1 MAINIFGLQEDQ
13 EDQEQ
18 ILPTNFSDIFGSS
31 SEEVLKP
38 RGSATLG
45 DYFTDIIFQ
54 APAKGLGTAV
64 KGLLQI
70 PAFAIDFALDTD
82 TLTKLDKFFSEGF
95 FKIPE
100 TETGIGDI
108 TAALVQYGLPISRA
122 TKVAQYIPGLKGLNT
137 FNKIKTDASITEKA
151 GELAK
156 RAGYFGAIGGLTDIV
171 VSSPGINQTAGEQFG
186 LYEGYQG
193 EGLSGRDK
201 ATEVLKSKL
210 KFGAEGATLGG
221 AIPLLPVAGT
231 LGFKYGLKPAGQA
244 IGYVGNNAIR
254 AINYT
259 VRNPIAEILSG
270 GKVAGVNVPGVIP
283 SLVKKAQS
291 GMDTVEKGIINILPA
306 QDTALGRLINGANKK
321 FKEWMYV
328 NGEVDDAA
336 LFDVKNSLIGEMDTT
351 TKNAINTIQEMNQI
365 LKDKIMGNSYKAF
378 ESGVSMP
385 VIKYNESI
393 LQEYFATKGV
403 VKAVPKL
410 SNLETQLQIAKEE
423 ARRIYKETLKQ
434 ADEMKIKT
442 GSDKDFQKNKMDIKD
457 FLKKKTEESINKV
470 ITLEEK
476 IKLNRKQGK
485 PIYEKDKLENIVY
498 EYKYFEDETT
508 KKILDSLDK
517 RVVGSD
523 AIEYAKQIKQKLA
536 ELGGEV
542 GKLKIK
548 ESELKNGFM
557 EFIGTA
563 SKQGLASFNNKK
575 FIFDELKEGK
585 VIKLFKDEV
594 LLSRADLRDSVKK
607 RQLYD
612 LFKDDP
618 IITAIKRG
626 GGETTDILNITEK
639 NLNNFNKK
647 YGINLDINAINN
659 YKTKLNTSVL
669 DDTVFSKVKNKNEI
683 INLNSNNIDA
693 FNKKY
698 KTKVTTEQ
706 INNFKN
712 YLDKEAKQRTTNIKD
727 ATIRDSLN
735 TNQIFKNISDQLGG
749 DIGRVTIKK
758 FVPESLQPPKP
769 GALPLKPEEINVAI
783 DSLPKLYEKIN
794 QLNKGKKTD
803 LRTIVDFLS
812 IPKGSTVKIDGKI
825 IPLPESNYNYGVLDS
840 ILFLNKQRYQ
850 GKFFDALL
858 DLSSSARQP
867 DIRKKL
873 ILTEEEM
880 QMFGRNKENLTNI
893 QSGQIMPGTEN
904 IIKADLLNGTYYAKP
919 EIINAIKNLDS
930 VLGSNLMNN
939 EFYKSFMKL
948 KGYAQFGGTVL
959 SPTAQAR
966 NATGN
971 FFNLFGLNLL
981 GSKISL
987 GDSWKIAFQD
997 LFKNGKLKDKEFRAL
1012 MDDYATRGIIQNNAQ
1027 IEEVRKI
1034 FIRANDGKLNL
1045 DNFLDNKFFKN
1056 FTQAYQLS
1064 DNAPKIFADRSF
1076 QSIFANAFRT
1086 EKPELLEKG
1095 TKAYND
1101 FINEAKDFYRTVL
1114 KKDFVDMNYVTNELK
1129 TPKEILGDL
1138 SAEMVTN
1145 LLPTYSKVPK
1155 AVRLTRELPIGN
1167 FASYPSEVLRNSSKI
1182 VLFGARAL
1190 TSSNPYIRQMGAHFL
1205 IGASAVFGG
1214 LGYIV
1219 TKTAES
1225 LTGVNEE
1232 KIDAFKRSFAA
1243 SYQKN
1248 STLVPVTKADENGNF
1263 KFYNFSYTNPY
1274 DTIVKPANA
1283 VLGAFADGSLNKDSV
1298 DKMVINAFFGN
1309 NITGRKGAFGE
1320 LFAPFISESIGTE
1333 RAFDIFLRDGVKKE
1347 GGKVFYPNDDASV
1360 KITKGLEHIIGGIVP
1375 GGVKSAQRIWEGATG
1390 KFTDAGTIRDMSTE
1404 ITAVTTGIRMEDAK
1418 PLASMP
1424 FIVTSYNK
1432 DKQNVDRKF
1441 AEIAYRPSATMEQRL
1456 DAYTKY
1462 LTESYDS
1469 QNKMYQVLKD
1479 GQLLGIDESD
1489 LKDIVQTRLNNKRET
1504 DSLFNGAF
1512 KVPTFNEK
1520 AFDSMITRLQKEDS
1534 RAAVKIESQIDV
1546 IKEIYK
1552 DLNSEFQ
1559 GFDLGVS
1566 KEQFENTLNRVLT
1579 PGVREIR
1586 RQPQRINVLPSSST
1600 PVTPGT
1606 SFTYNA
1612 PNPSRD
1618 IVAGQQ
1624 QQQTLGSQYNLL
1636 SSADKANLLFR

>member
-45 DYFTDIIFQ
+45 DYFTDIVFQ

-186 LYEGYQG
+186 LYEGYEG

-244 IGYVGNNAIR
+244 IGYIGNNAIR

-270 GKVAGVNVPGVIP
+270 GKIAGVNVPGVIP

-291 GMDTVEKGIINILPA
+291 GMDTAEKGIINILPA

-351 TKNAINTIQEMNQI
+351 TKNAINNIQGMNEI
-365 LKDKIMGNSYKAF
+365 LKDKIIGNQYKAF

-393 LQEYFATKGV
+393 LQEYFATRGV
-403 VKAVPKL
+403 VKALPK
-410 SNLETQLQIAKEE
+410 
-423 ARRIYKETLKQ
+423 YVV
-434 ADEMKIKT
+434 DPKT
-442 GSDKDFQKNKMDIKD
+442 GKNTKEV
-457 FLKKKTEESINKV
+457 L
-470 ITLEEK
+470 
-476 IKLNRKQGK
+476 
-485 PIYEKDKLENIVY
+485 KDKLKNTIY

-523 AIEYAKQIKQKLA
+523 VIEYAKEIKQKLA
-536 ELGGEV
+536 KLGGEV
-542 GKLKIK
+542 EKLKIK

-594 LLSRADLRDSVKK
+594 LLSSADLRESVRR

-626 GGETTDILNITEK
+626 GGETTEILNITEK
-639 NLNNFNKK
+639 NLNKFNQK

-669 DDTVFSKVKNKNEI
+669 DDIAFSKVKNKNEI

-706 INNFKN
+706 VNNFKN

-727 ATIRDSLN
+727 ATIRDSLD

-758 FVPESLQPPKP
+758 FAPESLQPPKP

-825 IPLPESNYNYGVLDS
+825 IPLPESNYNYGILDS

-880 QMFGRNKENLTNI
+880 QMFGRNRENLTNI

-966 NATGN
+966 NASGN

-1167 FASYPSEVLRNSSKI
+1167 FASYPSEVLRNSKNI

-1214 LGYIV
+1214 LGYVV

-1283 VLGAFADGSLNKDSV
+1283 ILGAFADGSLNKDSV

-1404 ITAVTTGIRMEDAK
+1404 LTAVTTGIRMEDAK

-1462 LTESYDS
+1462 LTESFDS

-1520 AFDSMITRLQKEDS
+1520 AFDSMITRLQKEDP

-1606 SFTYNA
+1606 SFAYNA
-1612 PNPSRD
+1612 PNPSKD
-1618 IVAGQQ
+1618 IVAGQ

>member
-1 MAINIFGLQEDQ
+1 MAPINTFNQDEEDQ
-13 EDQEQ
+13 ESTS
-18 ILPTNFSDIFGSS
+18 LGSLGSLGSIFGST

-45 DYFTDIIFQ
+45 DYFTDIVFQ

-70 PAFAIDFALDTD
+70 PAFAIDFAFDTD
-82 TLTKLDKFFSEGF
+82 TLSKLDKYFSEGF

-100 TETGIGDI
+100 TETGLGDI
-108 TAALVQYGLPISRA
+108 AATLVQYGIPISRA

-137 FNKIKTDASITEKA
+137 FNKIKADASITEKA

-156 RAGYFGAIGGLTDIV
+156 RAGYFGAIGGLTDIA

-186 LYEGYQG
+186 LYDEYGG
-193 EGLSGRDK
+193 EGLRGRDK
-201 ATEVLKSKL
+201 AAEVLKSKL
-210 KFGAEGATLGG
+210 KFGAEGATLSG

-231 LGFKYGLKPAGQA
+231 LGWKYGLKPAGEA
-244 IGYVGNNAIR
+244 IGFVGNNAIR

-259 VRNPIAEILSG
+259 VRNPIAEVLSG
-270 GKVAGVNVPGVIP
+270 GKIAGVNIPGVIP

-291 GMDTVEKGIINILPA
+291 GMDTAEKGIINILPA
-306 QDTALGRLINGANKK
+306 KDTTLGKLINDANKK
-321 FKEWMYV
+321 FKEWFYV
-328 NGEVDDAA
+328 NGNVDDPA
-336 LFDVKNSLIGEMDTT
+336 LLDVKNALIGEMEAT
-351 TKNAINTIQEMNQI
+351 TKNAISDVQEMNQI
-365 LKDKIMGNSYKAF
+365 IKDKIIGNQYKAF

-385 VIKYNESI
+385 IIKYNQS
-393 LQEYFATKGV
+393 LLDEYFNTRGT
-403 VKAVPKL
+403 VKASPKIL
-410 SNLETQLQIAKEE
+410 GKNTEGKT
-423 ARRIYKETLKQ
+423 IYQ
-434 ADEMKIKT
+434 
-442 GSDKDFQKNKMDIKD
+442 KDR
-457 FLKKKTEESINKV
+457 L
-470 ITLEEK
+470 
-476 IKLNRKQGK
+476 G
-485 PIYEKDKLENIVY
+485 NIVY
-498 EYKYFEDETT
+498 DYKYSENQATSD
-508 KKILDSLDK
+508 ILSSLDK
-517 RVVGSD
+517 RVFNSEVID
-523 AIEYAKQIKQKLA
+523 YAKEIKQKLVK
-536 ELGGEV
+536 LGSDV
-542 GKLKIK
+542 SKFKIK
-548 ESELKNGFM
+548 EEELKNGFM
-557 EFIGTA
+557 EFIGTT
-563 SKQGLASFNNKK
+563 SKQGLAAFNNKK
-575 FIFDELKEGK
+575 FIFDELKEEK

-594 LLSRADLRDSVKK
+594 LLSHTDLRESIRK

-626 GGETTDILNITEK
+626 GGEVSEILNVTEK
-639 NLNNFNKK
+639 NLKKFNEN
-647 YGINLDINAINN
+647 YGVNLDINTIKNYRTKINAN
-659 YKTKLNTSVL
+659 IL
-669 DDTVFSKVKNKNEI
+669 DDIAFLKVKNKNEI
-683 INLNSNNIDA
+683 INLNSSDIDA

-698 KTKVTTEQ
+698 KTNVTIKQ
-706 INNFKN
+706 VDSFKD

-727 ATIRDSLN
+727 ATIRDSLD
-735 TNQIFKNISDQLGG
+735 TSQIFKNISDQLGG
-749 DIGRVTIKK
+749 DFGRVTIKK
-758 FVPESLQPPKP
+758 FATEPLEALKP
-769 GALPLKPEEINVAI
+769 GALPLKQPDISVTI

-794 QLNKGKKTD
+794 QLNKNGKTD

-812 IPKGSTVKIDGKI
+812 TPKGATVKIDGKM
-825 IPLPESNYNYGVLDS
+825 IPLPESSYNYGLLDS

-867 DIRKKL
+867 DINKKL

-880 QMFGRNKENLTNI
+880 TMFGRNKENLTKI
-893 QSGQIMPGTEN
+893 QSGQITPGIQN
-904 IIKADLLNGTYYAKP
+904 LIKSDLLNGTYYAKP

-930 VLGSNLMNN
+930 ILGSNLMNN

-948 KGYAQFGGTVL
+948 KGFAQFGGTVL
-959 SPTAQAR
+959 SPTAQSR
-966 NATGN
+966 NAGGN

-981 GSKISL
+981 GTKISL

-1012 MDDYATRGIIQNNAQ
+1012 MDDYATRGIIQNNTQ
-1027 IEEVRKI
+1027 IEEIKKAFVL
-1034 FIRANDGKLNL
+1034 ANDGKLNL
-1045 DNFLDNKFFKN
+1045 DSFLDNKIIKN
-1056 FTQAYQLS
+1056 LTRSYQLS

-1076 QSIFANAFRT
+1076 QSIFANAFKA

-1095 TKAYND
+1095 TKAYNN
-1101 FINEAKDFYRTVL
+1101 FIDEAKDFYRTVL

-1145 LLPTYSKVPK
+1145 LIPTYSKTPK

-1167 FASYPSEVLRNSSKI
+1167 FASYPSEVLRNSKNI

-1190 TSSNPYIRQMGAHFL
+1190 TSSNPYIRQMGSHFL

-1214 LGYIV
+1214 LGYVV

-1225 LTGVNEE
+1225 LTGVGEE
-1232 KIDAFKRSFAA
+1232 KMDAFKRSFAA

-1298 DKMVINAFFGN
+1298 DKIVMNAFFGN
-1309 NITGRKGAFGE
+1309 TVTGRKGAFGE

-1333 RAFDIFLRDGVKKE
+1333 RAFDILFRDGVKKE

-1360 KITKGLEHIIGGIVP
+1360 KITKGLEHVIGGIVP

-1404 ITAVTTGIRMEDAK
+1404 LTAVTTGIRIEDAK

-1432 DKQNVDRKF
+1432 DKQIVDRKF
-1441 AEIAYRPSATMEQRL
+1441 AEIAYKPSTTMEQRL
-1456 DAYTKY
+1456 DAYRKY
-1462 LTESYDS
+1462 LSESYDS

-1479 GQLLGIDESD
+1479 GQSLGINEGD
-1489 LKDIVQTRLNNKRET
+1489 LRDIVQTRLNNKKET
-1504 DSLFNGAF
+1504 NFLFDGVF
-1512 KVPTFNEK
+1512 KVPTYNTK
-1520 AFDSMITRLQKEDS
+1520 AFDSMIGRLEKENPILAS
-1534 RAAVKIESQIDV
+1534 KTASQIDI
-1546 IKEIYK
+1546 IKEIYR
-1552 DLNSEFQ
+1552 DMNSEFQ
-1559 GFDLGVS
+1559 NFDLGTS
-1566 KEQFENTLNRVLT
+1566 KEQFENQLNRVLT
-1579 PGVREIR
+1579 PGVRQIR
-1586 RQPQRINVLPSSST
+1586 QQPGTINVLPSSSAPT
-1600 PVTPGT
+1600 IPGIP
-1606 SFTYNA
+1606 FTYNT
-1612 PNPSRD
+1612 PP
-1618 IVAGQQ
+1618 VAANVMAVNQQ
-1624 QQQTLGSQYNLL
+1624 QQQPQALGEKYALYSTLFPRG
-1636 SSADKANLLFR
+1636 

>member
-45 DYFTDIIFQ
+45 DYFTDIVFQ

-186 LYEGYQG
+186 LYEGYEG

-221 AIPLLPVAGT
+221 VIPLLPVAGT

-244 IGYVGNNAIR
+244 IGYIGNNAIR

-270 GKVAGVNVPGVIP
+270 GKIAGVNVPGVIP

-291 GMDTVEKGIINILPA
+291 GMDTAEKGIINILPA

-351 TKNAINTIQEMNQI
+351 TKNAINNIQEMNEI
-365 LKDKIMGNSYKAF
+365 LKDKIIGNQYKAF

-423 ARRIYKETLKQ
+423 ARRIYKEALKQ

-457 FLKKKTEESINKV
+457 FLKNKTEESINKV

-485 PIYEKDKLENIVY
+485 PIYEKDKLENIIY

-508 KKILDSLDK
+508 KRILDSLDK

-523 AIEYAKQIKQKLA
+523 VIEYAREIKQKLA
-536 ELGGEV
+536 KLGGEV

-575 FIFDELKEGK
+575 FIFDELKEEK

-594 LLSRADLRDSVKK
+594 LLSSTDLRESVRR

-626 GGETTDILNITEK
+626 GGETTDILKITEK
-639 NLNNFNKK
+639 NLDQFNKK

-669 DDTVFSKVKNKNEI
+669 DDIAFLKVKNKNEI

-706 INNFKN
+706 VDNFKN

-727 ATIRDSLN
+727 ATIRDSLD

-749 DIGRVTIKK
+749 DFGRVTVKK
-758 FVPESLQPPKP
+758 FVPESLEPPKP
-769 GALPLKPEEINVAI
+769 GALPLKPEEISVTI
-783 DSLPKLYEKIN
+783 DSLPKLLEKIN

-966 NATGN
+966 NAGGN

-997 LFKNGKLKDKEFRAL
+997 LFKNGKLKNKEFRAL

-1076 QSIFANAFRT
+1076 QSIFSNAFKA

-1101 FINEAKDFYRTVL
+1101 FINEAKDFYKTVL

-1214 LGYIV
+1214 LGYVI

-1283 VLGAFADGSLNKDSV
+1283 ILGAFADGSLNKDSV

-1309 NITGRKGAFGE
+1309 NVTGRKGAFGE

-1333 RAFDIFLRDGVKKE
+1333 RAFDIFFRDGVKKE

-1390 KFTDAGTIRDMSTE
+1390 KFTDAGTIRDMGTE

-1520 AFDSMITRLQKEDS
+1520 AFDSMIIRLQKEDP

-1600 PVTPGT
+1600 PVKPGT
-1606 SFTYNA
+1606 QFAYNA
-1612 PNPSRD
+1612 PNPSKD
-1618 IVAGQQ
+1618 IVAGQ

>member
-1 MAINIFGLQEDQ
+1 
-13 EDQEQ
+13 
-18 ILPTNFSDIFGSS
+18 
-31 SEEVLKP
+31 
-38 RGSATLG
+38 
-45 DYFTDIIFQ
+45 
-54 APAKGLGTAV
+54 
-64 KGLLQI
+64 
-70 PAFAIDFALDTD
+70 
-82 TLTKLDKFFSEGF
+82 
-95 FKIPE
+95 
-100 TETGIGDI
+100 
-108 TAALVQYGLPISRA
+108 
-122 TKVAQYIPGLKGLNT
+122 
-137 FNKIKTDASITEKA
+137 
-151 GELAK
+151 
-156 RAGYFGAIGGLTDIV
+156 
-171 VSSPGINQTAGEQFG
+171 
-186 LYEGYQG
+186 
-193 EGLSGRDK
+193 
-201 ATEVLKSKL
+201 
-210 KFGAEGATLGG
+210 
-221 AIPLLPVAGT
+221 
-231 LGFKYGLKPAGQA
+231 
-244 IGYVGNNAIR
+244 
-254 AINYT
+254 
-259 VRNPIAEILSG
+259 
-270 GKVAGVNVPGVIP
+270 
-283 SLVKKAQS
+283 
-291 GMDTVEKGIINILPA
+291 
-306 QDTALGRLINGANKK
+306 
-321 FKEWMYV
+321 
-328 NGEVDDAA
+328 
-336 LFDVKNSLIGEMDTT
+336 
-351 TKNAINTIQEMNQI
+351 MNQI

-727 ATIRDSLN
+727 ATIRDSLD

-904 IIKADLLNGTYYAKP
+904 IIKTDLLNGTYYAKP

-1283 VLGAFADGSLNKDSV
+1283 ILGAFADGSLNKDSV

-1618 IVAGQQ
+1618 IVTGQ

-1636 SSADKANLLFR
+1636 SSADKAKLLFGGL

>member
-1 MAINIFGLQEDQ
+1 MAPINIFSLPEDQ
-13 EDQEQ
+13 ENQEQ
-18 ILPTNFSDIFGSS
+18 ISSTNFSDIFGSS
-31 SEEVLKP
+31 EEEVLKP

-45 DYFTDIIFQ
+45 DYFTDIVFQ

-186 LYEGYQG
+186 LYEGYEG

-231 LGFKYGLKPAGQA
+231 LGWKYGLKPAGEA
-244 IGYVGNNAIR
+244 VGYIGNNAIR

-259 VRNPIAEILSG
+259 VRNPIAEVLSG

-283 SLVKKAQS
+283 NLVKKAQS
-291 GMDTVEKGIINILPA
+291 GMDTAEKGIISILPA
-306 QDTALGRLINGANKK
+306 QDTALGRLISGANKK

-328 NGEVDDAA
+328 NGEVEDAA

-351 TKNAINTIQEMNQI
+351 TKNAIDTIQEMNQI
-365 LKDKIMGNSYKAF
+365 LKDKIIGNQYKAF

-393 LQEYFATKGV
+393 LQEYFATRGV
-403 VKAVPKL
+403 VKALPK
-410 SNLETQLQIAKEE
+410 NIV
-423 ARRIYKETLKQ
+423 
-434 ADEMKIKT
+434 DPKT
-442 GSDKDFQKNKMDIKD
+442 G
-457 FLKKKTEESINKV
+457 KKEV
-470 ITLEEK
+470 L
-476 IKLNRKQGK
+476 
-485 PIYEKDKLENIVY
+485 KDKLGNIIY

-523 AIEYAKQIKQKLA
+523 AIEYAKEIKQKLA
-536 ELGGEV
+536 NLSGEV

-563 SKQGLASFNNKK
+563 SKQNLASFNNKK
-575 FIFDELKEGK
+575 FIFDELKEEK

-594 LLSRADLRDSVKK
+594 LLSSTDLRESVRK

-626 GGETTDILNITEK
+626 GGETTDILSITEK
-639 NLNNFNKK
+639 NLNQFNKK
-647 YGINLDINAINN
+647 YGINLDINAVNN

-669 DDTVFSKVKNKNEI
+669 DDIAFSKVKNKNEI
-683 INLNSNNIDA
+683 LNLNSSNINA

-706 INNFKN
+706 VNNFKN

-727 ATIRDSLN
+727 ATIRDSLD

-749 DIGRVTIKK
+749 DFGRVTVKK
-758 FVPESLQPPKP
+758 FVPESLEPPKP
-769 GALPLKPEEINVAI
+769 GALPLKSEEINVAI

-803 LRTIVDFLS
+803 LRIIVDFLS

-858 DLSSSARQP
+858 DLSSSTRQP

-966 NATGN
+966 NAGGN

-1027 IEEVRKI
+1027 IEEIRKI
-1034 FIRANDGKLNL
+1034 FIRANDGKLSL

-1076 QSIFANAFRT
+1076 QSIFANAFRA

-1155 AVRLTRELPIGN
+1155 AVRVTRELPIGN
-1167 FASYPSEVLRNSSKI
+1167 FASYPSEVLRNSKNI
-1182 VLFGARAL
+1182 ILFGARAL
-1190 TSSNPYIRQMGAHFL
+1190 TSSNPYIRQMGGHFL

-1214 LGYIV
+1214 LGYVI

-1283 VLGAFADGSLNKDSV
+1283 ILGAFADGSLNKDTV

-1309 NITGRKGAFGE
+1309 NVTGRKGAFGE

-1333 RAFDIFLRDGVKKE
+1333 RAFDIFFRDGVKKE

-1404 ITAVTTGIRMEDAK
+1404 LTAVTTGIRIEDAK

-1456 DAYTKY
+1456 DAYRKY

-1520 AFDSMITRLQKEDS
+1520 AFDSMITRLQKEDP
-1534 RAAVKIESQIDV
+1534 RAAVRIESQIDV
-1546 IKEIYK
+1546 VKEIYK

-1559 GFDLGVS
+1559 GFDLDVP

-1586 RQPQRINVLPSSST
+1586 RQPQRINVLPTSSSPT
-1600 PVTPGT
+1600 TPGVP
-1606 SFTYNA
+1606 FTINTPQVSA
-1612 PNPSRD
+1612 N
-1618 IVAGQQ
+1618 VMAVNQQ
-1624 QQQTLGSQYNLL
+1624 QQQQQPQTFGERF
-1636 SSADKANLLFR
+1636 ALLFPRG

>member
-45 DYFTDIIFQ
+45 DYFTDIVFQ

-291 GMDTVEKGIINILPA
+291 GMDTAEKGIINILPA

-336 LFDVKNSLIGEMDTT
+336 FFDVKNSLIGEMDTT
-351 TKNAINTIQEMNQI
+351 TKNAINNIQGMNEI
-365 LKDKIMGNSYKAF
+365 LKDKIIGNQYKAF
-378 ESGVSMP
+378 ESGISMP

-393 LQEYFATKGV
+393 LQEYFATRGV
-403 VKAVPKL
+403 VKALPKY
-410 SNLETQLQIAKEE
+410 IV
-423 ARRIYKETLKQ
+423 
-434 ADEMKIKT
+434 DPKT
-442 GSDKDFQKNKMDIKD
+442 GKNTKEV
-457 FLKKKTEESINKV
+457 L
-470 ITLEEK
+470 
-476 IKLNRKQGK
+476 
-485 PIYEKDKLENIVY
+485 KDKLKNTIY

-523 AIEYAKQIKQKLA
+523 VIEYAKEIKQKLA
-536 ELGGEV
+536 KLGGEV
-542 GKLKIK
+542 EKLKIN

-575 FIFDELKEGK
+575 FIFDELKEEK

-647 YGINLDINAINN
+647 YGINLNINAINN

-1167 FASYPSEVLRNSSKI
+1167 FASYPSEVLRNSKNI

-1390 KFTDAGTIRDMSTE
+1390 KFTDAGTIRDMGTE
-1404 ITAVTTGIRMEDAK
+1404 LTAVTTGIRMEDAK

-1462 LTESYDS
+1462 LTESFDS

-1520 AFDSMITRLQKEDS
+1520 AFDSMITRLQKEDP

-1546 IKEIYK
+1546 VKEIYK

>member
-45 DYFTDIIFQ
+45 DYFTDIVFQ

-186 LYEGYQG
+186 LYEGYEG

-231 LGFKYGLKPAGQA
+231 LGWKYGLKPTGEA
-244 IGYVGNNAIR
+244 IGYIGNNAIR

-291 GMDTVEKGIINILPA
+291 GMDTAEKGIINILPA

-351 TKNAINTIQEMNQI
+351 TKNAINNIQGMNEI
-365 LKDKIMGNSYKAF
+365 LKDKIIGNQYKAF

-393 LQEYFATKGV
+393 LQEYFATRGV
-403 VKAVPKL
+403 VKALPKY
-410 SNLETQLQIAKEE
+410 IV
-423 ARRIYKETLKQ
+423 
-434 ADEMKIKT
+434 DPKT
-442 GSDKDFQKNKMDIKD
+442 GKNTKEV
-457 FLKKKTEESINKV
+457 L
-470 ITLEEK
+470 
-476 IKLNRKQGK
+476 
-485 PIYEKDKLENIVY
+485 KDKLKNTIY

-523 AIEYAKQIKQKLA
+523 VIEYAKEIKQKLA
-536 ELGGEV
+536 KLGGEV
-542 GKLKIK
+542 EKLKIK

-594 LLSRADLRDSVKK
+594 LLSSADLRESVRR

-626 GGETTDILNITEK
+626 GGETTEILNITEK
-639 NLNNFNKK
+639 NLNKFNQK

-669 DDTVFSKVKNKNEI
+669 DDIAFSKVKNKNEI

-706 INNFKN
+706 VNNFKN

-727 ATIRDSLN
+727 ATIRDSLD

-758 FVPESLQPPKP
+758 FAPESLQPPKP

-825 IPLPESNYNYGVLDS
+825 IPLPESNYNYGILDS

-966 NATGN
+966 NASGN

-1167 FASYPSEVLRNSSKI
+1167 FASYPSEVLRNSKNI

-1214 LGYIV
+1214 LGYVI

-1283 VLGAFADGSLNKDSV
+1283 ILGAFADGSLNKDSV

-1390 KFTDAGTIRDMSTE
+1390 KFTDAGTIRDMGTE
-1404 ITAVTTGIRMEDAK
+1404 LTAVTTGIRMEDAK

-1520 AFDSMITRLQKEDS
+1520 AFDSMITRLQKEDT

-1606 SFTYNA
+1606 SFAYNA
-1612 PNPSRD
+1612 PNPSKD
-1618 IVAGQQ
+1618 IVAGQ

>member
-45 DYFTDIIFQ
+45 DYFTDIVFQ

-186 LYEGYQG
+186 LYEGYEG

-231 LGFKYGLKPAGQA
+231 LGWKYGLKPAGEA
-244 IGYVGNNAIR
+244 IGFVGNNAIR

-270 GKVAGVNVPGVIP
+270 GKIAGVNVPGVIP

-291 GMDTVEKGIINILPA
+291 GMDTAEKGIINILPA

-351 TKNAINTIQEMNQI
+351 TKNAINNIQGMNEI
-365 LKDKIMGNSYKAF
+365 LKDKIIGNQYKAF

-393 LQEYFATKGV
+393 LQEYFATRGV
-403 VKAVPKL
+403 VKALPKY
-410 SNLETQLQIAKEE
+410 IV
-423 ARRIYKETLKQ
+423 
-434 ADEMKIKT
+434 DPKT
-442 GSDKDFQKNKMDIKD
+442 GKNTKEV
-457 FLKKKTEESINKV
+457 L
-470 ITLEEK
+470 
-476 IKLNRKQGK
+476 
-485 PIYEKDKLENIVY
+485 KDKLKNTIY

-523 AIEYAKQIKQKLA
+523 VIEYAKEIKQKLA
-536 ELGGEV
+536 KLGGEV
-542 GKLKIK
+542 EKLKIK

-594 LLSRADLRDSVKK
+594 LLSSADLRESVRR

-618 IITAIKRG
+618 IVTAIKRG
-626 GGETTDILNITEK
+626 GGETTEILNITEK
-639 NLNNFNKK
+639 NLNKFNQK

-669 DDTVFSKVKNKNEI
+669 DDIAFSKVKNKNEI

-706 INNFKN
+706 VNNFKN

-727 ATIRDSLN
+727 ATIRDSLD

-758 FVPESLQPPKP
+758 FAPESLQPPKP

-825 IPLPESNYNYGVLDS
+825 IPLPESNYNYGILDS

-966 NATGN
+966 NASGN

-1167 FASYPSEVLRNSSKI
+1167 FASYPSEVLRNSKNI

-1214 LGYIV
+1214 LGYVV

-1283 VLGAFADGSLNKDSV
+1283 ILGAFADGSLNKDSV

-1404 ITAVTTGIRMEDAK
+1404 LTAVTTGIRMEDAK

-1462 LTESYDS
+1462 LTESFDS

-1520 AFDSMITRLQKEDS
+1520 AFDSMITRLQKEDP

-1606 SFTYNA
+1606 SFAYNA
-1612 PNPSRD
+1612 PNPSKD
-1618 IVAGQQ
+1618 IVAGQ

>member
-45 DYFTDIIFQ
+45 DYFTDIVFQ

-186 LYEGYQG
+186 LYEGYEG

-244 IGYVGNNAIR
+244 IGYIGNNAIR

-270 GKVAGVNVPGVIP
+270 GKIAGINVPGVIP

-291 GMDTVEKGIINILPA
+291 GMDTAEKGIINILPA

-423 ARRIYKETLKQ
+423 ARRIYKEALKQ

-457 FLKKKTEESINKV
+457 FLKNKTEESINKV

-485 PIYEKDKLENIVY
+485 PIYEKDKLENIIY

-508 KKILDSLDK
+508 KRILDSLDK

-523 AIEYAKQIKQKLA
+523 VIEYAREIKQKLA
-536 ELGGEV
+536 KLGGEV

-594 LLSRADLRDSVKK
+594 LLSRADLRESVRR

-626 GGETTDILNITEK
+626 GGETTDILKITEK
-639 NLNNFNKK
+639 NLDQFNKK
-647 YGINLDINAINN
+647 YGVNLDINAINN

-669 DDTVFSKVKNKNEI
+669 DDIAFLKVKNKNEI
-683 INLNSNNIDA
+683 INLNSSNIDA

-706 INNFKN
+706 VNNFKN

-727 ATIRDSLN
+727 ATIRDSLD

-930 VLGSNLMNN
+930 VLGSNVMNN

-966 NATGN
+966 NAGGN

-1076 QSIFANAFRT
+1076 QSIFSNAFKA

-1101 FINEAKDFYRTVL
+1101 FINEAKDFYKTVL

-1214 LGYIV
+1214 LGYVI

-1283 VLGAFADGSLNKDSV
+1283 ILGAFADGSLNKDSV

-1309 NITGRKGAFGE
+1309 NVTGRKGAFGE

-1390 KFTDAGTIRDMSTE
+1390 KFTDAGTIRDMGTE

-1520 AFDSMITRLQKEDS
+1520 AFDSMITRLQKEDP

-1600 PVTPGT
+1600 PVKPGT
-1606 SFTYNA
+1606 QFAYNA
-1612 PNPSRD
+1612 PNPSKD
-1618 IVAGQQ
+1618 IVAGQ

>member
-31 SEEVLKP
+31 SEEILKP

-45 DYFTDIIFQ
+45 DYFTDIVFQ

-231 LGFKYGLKPAGQA
+231 LGWKYGLKPTGEA

-291 GMDTVEKGIINILPA
+291 GMDTAEKGIINILPA

-351 TKNAINTIQEMNQI
+351 TKNAIDNIQGMNEI
-365 LKDKIMGNSYKAF
+365 LKDKIIGNQYKAF

-393 LQEYFATKGV
+393 LQEYFATRGI
-403 VKAVPKL
+403 VKALPKY
-410 SNLETQLQIAKEE
+410 IV
-423 ARRIYKETLKQ
+423 
-434 ADEMKIKT
+434 DPKT
-442 GSDKDFQKNKMDIKD
+442 GKNTKEV
-457 FLKKKTEESINKV
+457 L
-470 ITLEEK
+470 
-476 IKLNRKQGK
+476 
-485 PIYEKDKLENIVY
+485 KDKLKNTIY

-523 AIEYAKQIKQKLA
+523 VIEYAKEIKQKLA
-536 ELGGEV
+536 KLGGEV
-542 GKLKIK
+542 EKLKIN

-594 LLSRADLRDSVKK
+594 LLSSTDLRESVRR

-639 NLNNFNKK
+639 NLNQFNKK
-647 YGINLDINAINN
+647 YGINLDINTINN

-669 DDTVFSKVKNKNEI
+669 DDIAFSKVKNKNEI

-706 INNFKN
+706 VDNFKN

-727 ATIRDSLN
+727 ATIRDSLD

-749 DIGRVTIKK
+749 DIGRVTIRK

-769 GALPLKPEEINVAI
+769 GALPLKPEEISVAI

-966 NATGN
+966 NASGN

-1167 FASYPSEVLRNSSKI
+1167 FASYPSEVLRNSKNI

-1283 VLGAFADGSLNKDSV
+1283 ILGAFADGSLNKDSV

-1390 KFTDAGTIRDMSTE
+1390 KFTDAGTIRDMGTE
-1404 ITAVTTGIRMEDAK
+1404 LTAVTTGIRMEDAK

-1462 LTESYDS
+1462 LTESFDS

-1520 AFDSMITRLQKEDS
+1520 AFDSMITRLQKEDP

-1546 IKEIYK
+1546 VKEIYK

>member
-1 MAINIFGLQEDQ
+1 MAPINTFNQDEEDQ
-13 EDQEQ
+13 ESTS
-18 ILPTNFSDIFGSS
+18 LGSLGSLGSIFGST

-45 DYFTDIIFQ
+45 DYFTDIVFQ

-70 PAFAIDFALDTD
+70 PAFAIDFAFDTD
-82 TLTKLDKFFSEGF
+82 TLSKLDKYFSEGF

-100 TETGIGDI
+100 TETGLGDI
-108 TAALVQYGLPISRA
+108 AATLVQYYIPISKA
-122 TKVAQYIPGLKGLNT
+122 TKIAQYIPGLKGLGT

-156 RAGYFGAIGGLTDIV
+156 RAGYFGAIGGLTDLV

-186 LYEGYQG
+186 LYDEYGG
-193 EGLSGRDK
+193 EGLRGRDK
-201 ATEVLKSKL
+201 AAEVLKSKL
-210 KFGAEGATLGG
+210 KFGAEGAVLGG
-221 AIPLLPVAGT
+221 VIPLLPVAGT
-231 LGFKYGLKPAGQA
+231 LGWKYGLKPAGQA
-244 IGYVGNNAIR
+244 VGFVGNNAIR

-259 VRNPIAEILSG
+259 VRNPIVEILSG
-270 GKVAGVNVPGVIP
+270 GKIAGVNIPGVIP

-291 GMDTVEKGIINILPA
+291 GMDTAEKGIISILPA
-306 QDTALGRLINGANKK
+306 KDTALGRLINGANKK

-336 LFDVKNSLIGEMDTT
+336 LFDVKNALIGEMDTSA
-351 TKNAINTIQEMNQI
+351 KNAIGSVENMNII
-365 LKDKIMGNSYKAF
+365 LKDKIIGNQYKAF

-385 VIKYNESI
+385 IIKYNASI
-393 LQEYFATKGV
+393 LDEYFNTRGA
-403 VKAVPKL
+403 VKAFPK
-410 SNLETQLQIAKEE
+410 IGK
-423 ARRIYKETLKQ
+423 
-434 ADEMKIKT
+434 
-442 GSDKDFQKNKMDIKD
+442 
-457 FLKKKTEESINKV
+457 
-470 ITLEEK
+470 EK
-476 IKLNRKQGK
+476 IKGK
-485 PIYEKDKLENIVY
+485 LVYEKDRLGNTIY
-498 EYKYFEDETT
+498 EYRYSENETT
-508 KKILDSLDK
+508 QKILDSLDK

-523 AIEYAKQIKQKLA
+523 VVEYAKEIKQELA
-536 ELGGEV
+536 KIGGDV
-542 GKLKIK
+542 SKFKIK
-548 ESELKNGFM
+548 EEELKNGFM
-557 EFIGTA
+557 EFIGTT
-563 SKQGLASFNNKK
+563 SKQGLAAFNNKK
-575 FIFDELKEGK
+575 YIFDELKESK
-585 VIKLFKDEV
+585 VIKFFKDEV
-594 LLSRADLRDSVKK
+594 LLSHTDLRDSVRR

-618 IITAIKRG
+618 IINTIKRAK
-626 GGETTDILNITEK
+626 GEVTEILQVTEK
-639 NLNNFNKK
+639 NLNKFNKQ
-647 YGINLDINAINN
+647 YGINLDINTINN
-659 YKTKLNTSVL
+659 YKTKLNTNIL
-669 DDTVFSKVKNKNEI
+669 DDIVFSKVKNKNEI
-683 INLNSNNIDA
+683 VNLDSSAAVNA

-698 KTKVTTEQ
+698 KTKITTQ
-706 INNFKN
+706 QVDGFKN

-727 ATIRDSLN
+727 ATIKGSLD
-735 TNQIFKNISDQLGG
+735 TTRIFENISEQLGG
-749 DIGRVTIKK
+749 NIGKVTVKK
-758 FVPESLQPPKP
+758 FAPESLETLKP
-769 GALPLKPEEINVAI
+769 GALPLKEPDLTVTI

-794 QLNKGKKTD
+794 QLNKGGKTD

-812 IPKGSTVKIDGKI
+812 TPKGATAKIDGKI
-825 IPLPESNYNYGVLDS
+825 IPLPESNYNYGILDS
-840 ILFLNKQRYQ
+840 VLFLNKQRYQ

-858 DLSSSARQP
+858 DLSNKQP
-867 DIRKKL
+867 NVSKKL

-880 QMFGRNKENLTNI
+880 VMFGRNKDNLTNI
-893 QSGQIMPGTEN
+893 QVGQLTPGIEN
-904 IIKADLLNGTYYAKP
+904 IIKSELLNGTYYAKP

-930 VLGSNLMNN
+930 ILGSNLLNN
-939 EFYKSFMKL
+939 EFYKSFMKI

-966 NATGN
+966 NAGGN

-981 GSKISL
+981 GTKISL

-997 LFKNGKLKDKEFRAL
+997 LFKNGKLKDKEFKTL
-1012 MDDYATRGIIQNNAQ
+1012 MDDYATRGIIQNNTQ
-1027 IEEVRKI
+1027 IEEIKKA
-1034 FIRANDGKLNL
+1034 FILANDGKLNL
-1045 DNFLDNKFFKN
+1045 DSFLDNKIIKN
-1056 FTQAYQLS
+1056 FTRAYQLS

-1076 QSIFANAFRT
+1076 QSIFANAFKA

-1101 FINEAKDFYRTVL
+1101 FINEAKDFYKTVL
-1114 KKDFVDMNYVTNELK
+1114 KKDFLDMNYITNELK

-1145 LLPTYSKVPK
+1145 LIPTYSKVPK

-1167 FASYPSEVLRNSSKI
+1167 FVSYPSEVLRNSKNI

-1190 TSSNPYIRQMGAHFL
+1190 TSSNPYIRQMGGHFL

-1214 LGYIV
+1214 LGYVV

-1225 LTGVNEE
+1225 LTGVGEE
-1232 KIDAFKRSFAA
+1232 KMDAFKRSFAA

-1283 VLGAFADGSLNKDSV
+1283 ILGAFADGSLNKDTV

-1333 RAFDIFLRDGVKKE
+1333 RVFDIFLRDGVKKE
-1347 GGKVFYPNDDASV
+1347 GGKIFYPNDDASV
-1360 KITKGLEHIIGGIVP
+1360 RITKGLEHVIGGIVP

-1404 ITAVTTGIRMEDAK
+1404 LTAVTTGIRIEDAK

-1441 AEIAYRPSATMEQRL
+1441 AEIAYKPSTTIEQRL
-1456 DAYTKY
+1456 DAYRKY
-1462 LTESYDS
+1462 LSESYDS

-1479 GQLLGIDESD
+1479 GQSLGINEGD
-1489 LKDIVQTRLNNKRET
+1489 LKDIVQTRLNNKKET
-1504 DSLFNGAF
+1504 NFLFDGVF
-1512 KVPTFNEK
+1512 KVPTYNTK
-1520 AFDSMITRLQKEDS
+1520 AFDSMIGRLEKENPILAS
-1534 RAAVKIESQIDV
+1534 KTASQIDV
-1546 IKEIYK
+1546 IKEIYR
-1552 DLNSEFQ
+1552 DMNSEFQ
-1559 GFDLGVS
+1559 NFDLGTP
-1566 KEQFENTLNRVLT
+1566 KEQFENQLNRILT
-1579 PGVREIR
+1579 PSVRQIR
-1586 RQPQRINVLPSSST
+1586 QQPSTINVLPSGSR
-1600 PVTPGT
+1600 PMVPGT
-1606 SFTYNA
+1606 PFTYNA
-1612 PNPSRD
+1612 PNPSQN

-1636 SSADKANLLFR
+1636 SSVDKAKLLFGGI

>member
-45 DYFTDIIFQ
+45 DYFTDIVFQ

-186 LYEGYQG
+186 LYEGYEG

-231 LGFKYGLKPAGQA
+231 LGWKYGLKPTGEA
-244 IGYVGNNAIR
+244 IGYIGNNAIR

-291 GMDTVEKGIINILPA
+291 GMDTAEKGIINILPA

-351 TKNAINTIQEMNQI
+351 TKNAINNIQGMNEI
-365 LKDKIMGNSYKAF
+365 LKDKIIGNQYKAF

-393 LQEYFATKGV
+393 LQEYFATRGV
-403 VKAVPKL
+403 VKALPKY
-410 SNLETQLQIAKEE
+410 IV
-423 ARRIYKETLKQ
+423 
-434 ADEMKIKT
+434 DPKT
-442 GSDKDFQKNKMDIKD
+442 GKNTKEV
-457 FLKKKTEESINKV
+457 L
-470 ITLEEK
+470 
-476 IKLNRKQGK
+476 
-485 PIYEKDKLENIVY
+485 KDKLKNTIY

-523 AIEYAKQIKQKLA
+523 VIEYAKEIKQKLA
-536 ELGGEV
+536 KLGGEV
-542 GKLKIK
+542 EKLKIK

-594 LLSRADLRDSVKK
+594 LLSSADLRESVRR

-626 GGETTDILNITEK
+626 GGETTEILNITEK
-639 NLNNFNKK
+639 NLNKFNQK

-669 DDTVFSKVKNKNEI
+669 DDIAFSKVKNKNEI

-706 INNFKN
+706 VNNFKN

-727 ATIRDSLN
+727 ATIRDSLD

-758 FVPESLQPPKP
+758 FAPESLQPPKP

-825 IPLPESNYNYGVLDS
+825 IPLPESNYNYGILDS

-966 NATGN
+966 NASGN

-1167 FASYPSEVLRNSSKI
+1167 FASYPSEVLRNSKNI

-1214 LGYIV
+1214 LGYVI

-1283 VLGAFADGSLNKDSV
+1283 ILGAFADGSLNKDSV

-1390 KFTDAGTIRDMSTE
+1390 KFTDAGTIRDMGTE
-1404 ITAVTTGIRMEDAK
+1404 LTAVTTGIRMEDAK

-1520 AFDSMITRLQKEDS
+1520 AFDSMITRLQKEDP

-1606 SFTYNA
+1606 SFAYNA
-1612 PNPSRD
+1612 PNPSKD
-1618 IVAGQQ
+1618 IVAGQ

>member
-1 MAINIFGLQEDQ
+1 MAPINIFSLPEDQ
-13 EDQEQ
+13 ENQEQ
-18 ILPTNFSDIFGSS
+18 ISSTNFSDIFGSS
-31 SEEVLKP
+31 EEEVLKP

-45 DYFTDIIFQ
+45 DYFTDIVFQ

-186 LYEGYQG
+186 LYEGYEG

-231 LGFKYGLKPAGQA
+231 LGWKYGLKPAGEA
-244 IGYVGNNAIR
+244 VGYIGNNAIR

-259 VRNPIAEILSG
+259 VRNPIAEVLSG

-283 SLVKKAQS
+283 NLVKKAQS
-291 GMDTVEKGIINILPA
+291 GMDTAEKGIISILPA
-306 QDTALGRLINGANKK
+306 QDTALGRLISGANKK

-328 NGEVDDAA
+328 NGEVEDAA

-351 TKNAINTIQEMNQI
+351 TKNAINNIQEMNEI
-365 LKDKIMGNSYKAF
+365 LKDKIIGNQYKAF

-393 LQEYFATKGV
+393 LQEYFATRGV
-403 VKAVPKL
+403 VKALPK
-410 SNLETQLQIAKEE
+410 NIV
-423 ARRIYKETLKQ
+423 
-434 ADEMKIKT
+434 DPKT
-442 GSDKDFQKNKMDIKD
+442 G
-457 FLKKKTEESINKV
+457 KKEV
-470 ITLEEK
+470 L
-476 IKLNRKQGK
+476 
-485 PIYEKDKLENIVY
+485 KDKLGNIIY

-523 AIEYAKQIKQKLA
+523 AIEYAKEIKQKLA
-536 ELGGEV
+536 NLSGEV

-563 SKQGLASFNNKK
+563 SKQNLASFNNKK
-575 FIFDELKEGK
+575 FIFDELKEEK

-594 LLSRADLRDSVKK
+594 LLSSTDLRESVRK

-626 GGETTDILNITEK
+626 GGETTDILSITEK
-639 NLNNFNKK
+639 NLNQFNKK

-669 DDTVFSKVKNKNEI
+669 DDIAFSKVKNKNEI
-683 INLNSNNIDA
+683 LNLNSNNIDA

-706 INNFKN
+706 VNNFKN

-727 ATIRDSLN
+727 ATIRDSLD
-735 TNQIFKNISDQLGG
+735 TSQIFKNISDQLGG
-749 DIGRVTIKK
+749 DFGRVTIKK
-758 FVPESLQPPKP
+758 FVPESLEPPKP

-858 DLSSSARQP
+858 DLSSSTRQP

-966 NATGN
+966 NAGGN

-1101 FINEAKDFYRTVL
+1101 FINEAKDFYKTVL

-1214 LGYIV
+1214 LGYVI

-1283 VLGAFADGSLNKDSV
+1283 ILGAFADGSLNKDTV

-1309 NITGRKGAFGE
+1309 NVTGRKGAFGE

-1390 KFTDAGTIRDMSTE
+1390 KFTDAGTIRDMGTE
-1404 ITAVTTGIRMEDAK
+1404 ITAVTTGIRIEDAK

-1456 DAYTKY
+1456 DAYRKY

-1520 AFDSMITRLQKEDS
+1520 AFDSMITRLQKEDP
-1534 RAAVKIESQIDV
+1534 RAAVRIESQIDV
-1546 IKEIYK
+1546 VKEIYK

-1559 GFDLGVS
+1559 GFDLGVP

-1606 SFTYNA
+1606 PFAYNA
-1612 PNPSRD
+1612 PNLSRD

-1636 SSADKANLLFR
+1636 SSADKAKLLFG

>member
-45 DYFTDIIFQ
+45 DYFTDIVFQ

-186 LYEGYQG
+186 LYEGYEG

-231 LGFKYGLKPAGQA
+231 LGWKYGLKPTGEA
-244 IGYVGNNAIR
+244 IGYIGNNAIR

-291 GMDTVEKGIINILPA
+291 GMDTAEKGIINILPA

-351 TKNAINTIQEMNQI
+351 TKNAINNIQGMNEI
-365 LKDKIMGNSYKAF
+365 LKDKIIGNQYKAF

-393 LQEYFATKGV
+393 LQEYFATRGV
-403 VKAVPKL
+403 VKALPKY
-410 SNLETQLQIAKEE
+410 IV
-423 ARRIYKETLKQ
+423 
-434 ADEMKIKT
+434 DPKT
-442 GSDKDFQKNKMDIKD
+442 GKNTKEV
-457 FLKKKTEESINKV
+457 L
-470 ITLEEK
+470 
-476 IKLNRKQGK
+476 
-485 PIYEKDKLENIVY
+485 KDKLKNTIY

-523 AIEYAKQIKQKLA
+523 VIEYAKEIKQKLA
-536 ELGGEV
+536 KLGGEV
-542 GKLKIK
+542 EKLKIK

-594 LLSRADLRDSVKK
+594 LLSSADLRESVRR

-626 GGETTDILNITEK
+626 GGETTEILNITEK
-639 NLNNFNKK
+639 NLNKFNQK

-669 DDTVFSKVKNKNEI
+669 DDIAFSKVKNKNEI

-706 INNFKN
+706 VNNFKN
-712 YLDKEAKQRTTNIKD
+712 YLDKEAKQRTTNIKE
-727 ATIRDSLN
+727 ATIRNSLD
-735 TNQIFKNISDQLGG
+735 TNKVFENISDQLGG
-749 DIGRVTIKK
+749 DFGRVTVKK
-758 FVPESLQPPKP
+758 FVPESLEPPKP

-858 DLSSSARQP
+858 DLSSSTRQP

-880 QMFGRNKENLTNI
+880 VMFGRNKENLTNI
-893 QSGQIMPGTEN
+893 QSGQIVPGTEN

-966 NATGN
+966 NASGN

-1167 FASYPSEVLRNSSKI
+1167 FASYPSEVLRNSKNI

-1214 LGYIV
+1214 LGYVI

-1283 VLGAFADGSLNKDSV
+1283 ILGAFADGSLNKDSV

-1390 KFTDAGTIRDMSTE
+1390 KFTDAGTIRDMGTE
-1404 ITAVTTGIRMEDAK
+1404 LTAVTTGIRMEDAK

-1520 AFDSMITRLQKEDS
+1520 AFDSMITRLQKEDP

-1606 SFTYNA
+1606 SFAYNA
-1612 PNPSRD
+1612 PNPSKD
-1618 IVAGQQ
+1618 IVAGQ

>member
-45 DYFTDIIFQ
+45 DYFTDIVFQ

-727 ATIRDSLN
+727 ATIRDSLD

-1283 VLGAFADGSLNKDSV
+1283 ILGAFADGSLNKDSV

-1606 SFTYNA
+1606 SFAYNA
-1612 PNPSRD
+1612 PNPSKD
-1618 IVAGQQ
+1618 IVAGQ